1 MKFKNMTEEQI
12 IEVVTA
18 KSREL
23 YDLIVKIDKETDFN
37 MSLITGI
44 ALDKGDVQNIFNQ
57 IVVGKPLSISS
68 MLVNA
73 DNFKKIVESTIAI
86 KSLRDYVEITSKITK
101 KTDN

>member
-86 KSLRDYVEITSKITK
+86 KSLRGYVENNEK
-101 KTDN
+101 D

>member
-44 ALDKGDVQNIFNQ
+44 SLDKGDVQNIFNQ
-57 IVVGKPLSISS
+57 IVVGKPSSIVN
-68 MLVNA
+68 MLVTA
-73 DNFKKIVESTIAI
+73 DNFKKIVEFTIAI
-86 KSLRDYVEITSKITK
+86 KSLRDYVENNEK
-101 KTDN
+101 D

>member
-1 MKFKNMTEEQI
+1 MTEEQI
-12 IEVVTA
+12 IEVVTS
-18 KSREL
+18 KSKEL
-23 YDLIVKIDKETDFN
+23 YDLIVKVDEETDFN
-37 MSLITGI
+37 ISLITGI

-86 KSLRDYVEITSKITK
+86 KSLRDYKENNEK
-101 KTDN
+101 D

>member
-1 MKFKNMTEEQI
+1 
-12 IEVVTA
+12 IEVVTS
-18 KSREL
+18 KSKEL
-23 YDLIVKIDKETDFN
+23 YDLIVKVDEETDFN
-37 MSLITGI
+37 ISLITGI

-86 KSLRDYVEITSKITK
+86 KSLRDYKENNEK
-101 KTDN
+101 D

>member
-1 MKFKNMTEEQI
+1 KFKMDFKNMTEEQI
-12 IEVVTA
+12 IEVVTS
-18 KSREL
+18 KSKEL
-23 YDLIVKIDKETDFN
+23 YDLIVKVDEETDFN
-37 MSLITGI
+37 ISLITGI

-86 KSLRDYVEITSKITK
+86 KSLRDYKENNEK
-101 KTDN
+101 D

>member
-1 MKFKNMTEEQI
+1 MNEEQI
-12 IEVVTA
+12 IEVVTS
-18 KSREL
+18 KSKEL
-23 YDLIVKIDKETDFN
+23 YDLIVKVDEETDFN
-37 MSLITGI
+37 ISLITGI

-86 KSLRDYVEITSKITK
+86 KSLRDYKENNEK
-101 KTDN
+101 D

>member
-1 MKFKNMTEEQI
+1 MDFKNMTEEQI
-12 IEVVTA
+12 IEVATS
-18 KSREL
+18 KSKEL
-23 YDLIVKIDKETDFN
+23 YDLIVKVDEETDFN
-37 MSLITGI
+37 ISLITGI

-86 KSLRDYVEITSKITK
+86 KSLRDYKENNEK
-101 KTDN
+101 D

>member
-1 MKFKNMTEEQI
+1 MDFKNMTEEQI
-12 IEVVTA
+12 IEVVTS
-18 KSREL
+18 KSKEL
-23 YDLIVKIDKETDFN
+23 YDLIVKVDEETDFN
-37 MSLITGI
+37 ISLITGI

-86 KSLRDYVEITSKITK
+86 KSLRDYKENNEK
-101 KTDN
+101 D